1 MTECDYQKISHHIS
15 GGLISMFEAITKNVK
30 YIYLDIEKYSQ
41 VRSVEAQVEIIKILN
56 EIVKD
61 AVQSFDQHDEDT
73 IYLPTGDGICI
84 SLLNPNLPYDSH
96 LQVSLKIL
104 EKIDEHNQNTLDEM
118 RKFSI
123 RIGINENV
131 DNIVRDINGKMNVT
145 GAGINIAQ
153 RIMGLADG
161 NQILISQSVYETF
174 KYREKYMKSFKH
186 FLALVKHGVKLN
198 VYQLITDYKGLSVE
212 TPIEFVA
219 NDIKDAPLNIFS
231 AYYFAHAI
239 KNKDFF
245 LRLNR
250 LTQDYHVAVA
260 LLYFLAIDSM
270 GTALSTDMN
279 PYMAKIYGKNRKTIE
294 EQFDYYSSINYWVC
308 SELSDF
314 IEEKLKKHKKYF
326 DKSSKYIFI
335 NKDGISKLK
344 KEFIHVYEEFGFDS
358 VEHFAGN

>member
-1 MTECDYQKISHHIS
+1 
-15 GGLISMFEAITKNVK
+15 MFEAITKNVK

-61 AVQSFDQHDEDT
+61 VIKSVLHENDDT

-84 SLLNPNLPYDSH
+84 SILNPNLPYDSH

-104 EKIDEHNQNTLDEM
+104 EKIEEHNQKTDDEM
-118 RKFSI
+118 RRFSI

-131 DNIVRDINGKMNVT
+131 DNIVKDINGKMNVT

-174 KYREKYMKSFKH
+174 KYREKYMKSFRH
-186 FLALVKHGVKLN
+186 YLAHVKHGIKLN
-198 VYQLITDYKGLSVE
+198 VYQLITEFKGLNID
-212 TPIEFVA
+212 TPIEFLS
-219 NDIKDAPLNIFS
+219 NDIEDAPLNLFS

-245 LRLNR
+245 LSLNR
-250 LTQDYHVAVA
+250 LTQDYHVAVV

-314 IEEKLKKHKKYF
+314 IEDKLKRHQKHF
-326 DKSSKYIFI
+326 DKASKFIFV
-335 NKDGISKLK
+335 NQGGKSKLK
-344 KEFIHVYEEFGFDS
+344 KEFIHVYEEFGF
-358 VEHFAGN
+358 ETIEKIPGN